1 MKATLIILLVALA
14 ALLVFVGVK
23 ELNAVDA
30 IELQRVYGYT
40 YGQALDA
47 LTDAQGFFYNCIAC
61 AVIALLGA
69 GAVAKYVRK

>member
-1 MKATLIILLVALA
+1 MKAMLIILLAVLA

-23 ELNAVDA
+23 ELNSVDA

-47 LTDAQGFFYNCIAC
+47 LTDAQIFYHNCMAC
-61 AVIALLGA
+61 AVIALLGI
-69 GAVAKYVRK
+69 GAVAKYVRE

>member
-1 MKATLIILLVALA
+1 MKATLIILLAALA

-47 LTDAQGFFYNCIAC
+47 LTDARIILNNCMAC

-69 GAVAKYVRK
+69 GAVAKYVRR

>member
-40 YGQALDA
+40 YG
-47 LTDAQGFFYNCIAC
+47 
-61 AVIALLGA
+61 
-69 GAVAKYVRK
+69 

>member
-1 MKATLIILLVALA
+1 MKTTLIILLAALA

-40 YGQALDA
+40 YGQALNA
-47 LTDAQGFFYNCIAC
+47 LTDAQIVFRNCMAC
-61 AVIALLGA
+61 ALGI

>member
-1 MKATLIILLVALA
+1 MKVTLIILLAALA

-47 LTDAQGFFYNCIAC
+47 LTDAQIVYHNCMAC
-61 AVIALLGA
+61 AVFALLGI

>member
-1 MKATLIILLVALA
+1 MKTTLIILLAALA
-14 ALLVFVGVK
+14 ALLAFVGVH

-40 YGQALDA
+40 YRQALNA
-47 LTDAQGFFYNCIAC
+47 VTDAQIAFHHCMAC

>member
-1 MKATLIILLVALA
+1 MKATLIILLAGLA

-40 YGQALDA
+40 YGQALNA
-47 LTDAQGFFYNCIAC
+47 VTDARIIFNNCMAC
-61 AVIALLGA
+61 AAFTLLGI

>member
-1 MKATLIILLVALA
+1 MKATLIILLAVLA

-23 ELNAVDA
+23 ELNTVDA
-30 IELQRVYGYT
+30 IELQRVYGYA
-40 YGQALDA
+40 YGQALNA
-47 LTDAQGFFYNCIAC
+47 VTDAQIVFHNCMAC

>member
-1 MKATLIILLVALA
+1 MKATSIILLAALA
-14 ALLVFVGVK
+14 TLFVFVGVHEK
-23 ELNAVDA
+23 NAVDA

-47 LTDAQGFFYNCIAC
+47 VGDAETIFTNCMAC
-61 AVIALLGA
+61 AVFTLFGI